1 MTLVIRVTYSEF
13 SESREV
19 AFYAVQPRSISRQE
33 NKLYIIIFTPRSYF
47 IFGMRTE
54 VVKYYIELLVIER
67 SYIFQELK

>member
-19 AFYAVQPRSISRQE
+19 AFYGVQQARKQALYHYFHTK
-33 NKLYIIIFTPRSYF
+33 KLHHLW
-47 IFGMRTE
+47 MRTE